1 MKKSTKRL
9 LVLTSAAV
17 AGMYAYNRLVD
28 SNAARKNLLKVDN
41 GHYYKWKEGNIFY
54 TKNGTGTPLLLVH
67 DTDSRASGEEWS
79 KIIKKLSK
87 KNAVYTIDLLGCGR
101 SDKPSIKYTNYMYVQ
116 IITAFVND
124 VIGEACDVVATNL
137 SAAPVLMASALQK
150 DLFNKTILI
159 NPVPLQQLNQ
169 IPDKTSKFKQ
179 TVINLPIFG
188 TFIYNKLMSPL
199 KLDLLFRNK
208 YMLRSQ
214 LISSKVKDT
223 YYESAHHG
231 QSRGKYLYSS
241 ILSHYININITHA
254 IKKLDKPIY
263 IIGSTE
269 IKNNLDVINNYHK
282 LNKNIDIIHI
292 SNARLYPQLEIP
304 DKTASIIKKIIN
316 N

>member
-54 TKNGTGTPLLLVH
+54 TQNGTGTPLLLVH

-87 KNAVYTIDLLGCGR
+87 KNTVYTIDLLGCGR

-137 SAAPVLMASALQK
+137 
-150 DLFNKTILI
+150 
-159 NPVPLQQLNQ
+159 
-169 IPDKTSKFKQ
+169 
-179 TVINLPIFG
+179 
-188 TFIYNKLMSPL
+188 
-199 KLDLLFRNK
+199 
-208 YMLRSQ
+208 
-214 LISSKVKDT
+214 
-223 YYESAHHG
+223 
-231 QSRGKYLYSS
+231 
-241 ILSHYININITHA
+241 
-254 IKKLDKPIY
+254 
-263 IIGSTE
+263 
-269 IKNNLDVINNYHK
+269 
-282 LNKNIDIIHI
+282 
-292 SNARLYPQLEIP
+292 
-304 DKTASIIKKIIN
+304 
-316 N
+316 